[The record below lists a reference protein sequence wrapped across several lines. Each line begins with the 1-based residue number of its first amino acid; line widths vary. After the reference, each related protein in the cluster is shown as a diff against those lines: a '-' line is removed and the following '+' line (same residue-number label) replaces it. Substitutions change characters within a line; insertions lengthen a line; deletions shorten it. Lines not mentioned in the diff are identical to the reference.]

1 MKNNTSRPLAIG
13 LTILG
18 ILARLVP
25 HAPNFAPVGGVSL
38 FAGGRL
44 SGWKAYLLPLVL
56 MLVTDPLVGGY
67 SFATPFVYASFM
79 IYVWIGS
86 RLRSTQNPLAI
97 GGAALAGSVQFFLIS
112 NFGVWLNPATTYAHN
127 TAGLMTCYMAAIPY
141 YRNTVLA
148 DLFYSAALYGAF
160 ALLSRRLPAQSQ
172 TAA

>member
-1 MKNNTSRPLAIG
+1 MQNTTSRQAVG

-18 ILARLVP
+18 MLARLVP
-25 HAPNFAPVGGVSL
+25 HAPNFTPVGGVSL

-67 SFATPFVYASFM
+67 SFSTPFVYASFL

-86 RLRSTQNPLAI
+86 LLRGSQNPIAI
-97 GGAALAGSVQFFLIS
+97 GAAATAGSIQFFLIT
-112 NFGVWLNPATTYAHN
+112 NFAVWLGSAVTYPH
-127 TAGLMTCYMAAIPY
+127 TPAGLLACYVAAIPFY
-141 YRNTVLA
+141 GRTLLS

-160 ALLSRRLPAQSQ
+160 ALLNRRVAVQN
-172 TAA
+172 

>member
-1 MKNNTSRPLAIG
+1 MKNNTSRPLAVG

-18 ILARLVP
+18 MLARLVP

-67 SFATPFVYASFM
+67 SFATPFVYASFL

-86 RLRSTQNPLAI
+86 RLRATQSPLAI
-97 GGAALAGSVQFFLIS
+97 GTAATVGSIQFFVIT
-112 NFGVWLNPATTYAHN
+112 NFGVWLGSSATYAH
-127 TAGLMTCYMAAIPY
+127 TAAGLMACYAAAIPFY
-141 YRNTVLA
+141 GRTLLA
-148 DLFYSAALYGAF
+148 DVFYSAALYGAY
-160 ALLSRRLPAQSQ
+160 ALLSRRLAAQNP
-172 TAA
+172 